1 MNKLLTRL
9 FQAQRALP
17 TSIPASE
24 QRDMLLTLLFWKML
38 SERQR
43 GKARYRESSYNG
55 ADPMLLHMVQQNRVN
70 LSAASLYEACH
81 WPTPFEAGVTLRTA
95 LYQCANEQTNRAFHT
110 VLRPE
115 RYGRLSTYHTVLS
128 NSTGLAD
135 AAKLIGGLTFEDPD
149 LTIGHLFQR
158 AMETLPGE
166 PNDVPGFVAQ
176 LLVELLN
183 PGSGSVICDP
193 AFGSGQL
200 LRACVDYVAA
210 NYPGHKLVLLGQE
223 NQSSPWALTKMQLLV
238 NGLLLHR
245 LERADVLEKP
255 MLFGERLSFLPAD
268 VVLSR
273 LPDRAS
279 PWDHQ
284 NAAHE
289 NYKRFP
295 GTPPKDSRLALIWT
309 MLAAMKPVVGRM
321 GVLMPAD
328 CLDSREGMVLRRT
341 LLERN
346 WLDAIIKLPR
356 PKRKTDALQA
366 VSPALLLVRQQREHD
381 QVAIIT
387 GQGQAGQPLRQY
399 DARTIKLAYGA
410 FQARQSH
417 ASLHPATGA
426 ELAARPCVFEWPTPP
441 TTP

>member
-1 MNKLLTRL
+1 
-9 FQAQRALP
+9 
-17 TSIPASE
+17 
-24 QRDMLLTLLFWKML
+24 MLLTLLFWKML
-38 SERQR
+38 SDLQR
-43 GKARYRESSYNG
+43 GKAVYRETGYSG
-55 ADPMLLHMVQQNRVN
+55 TDPMLLQMVKQNRVS
-70 LSAASLYEACH
+70 LSDSIMYEACH
-81 WPTPFEAGVTLRTA
+81 WLNPFEAGASLRTS
-95 LYQCANEQTNRAFHT
+95 LYQLANAQANRALDG

-115 RYGRLSTYHTVLS
+115 RYGYLSPHHTVLS
-128 NSTGLAD
+128 NSTALAD
-135 AAKLIGGLTFEDPD
+135 AANLIGGLAFDDPE
-149 LTIGHLFQR
+149 LTIGHLFHR

-166 PNDVPGFVAQ
+166 TNDVPGYVAQ

-183 PGSGSVICDP
+183 PGSGAVICDP

-210 NYPGHKLVLLGQE
+210 DYPGHKLVLLGQE
-223 NQSSPWALTKMQLLV
+223 SQFSPWALTKMQLLL

-245 LERADVLEKP
+245 LERADALDKP

-273 LPDRAS
+273 LPDQAS

-289 NYKRFP
+289 NYYRFP
-295 GTPPKDSRLALIWT
+295 VAPPKDSRLALIWT

-328 CLDSREGMVLRRT
+328 LLDSREGMVLRRT

-356 PKRKTDALQA
+356 PARKTDALKDL
-366 VSPALLLVRQQREHD
+366 SPALLLVRQQREHD
-381 QVAIIT
+381 TVAIIT
-387 GQGQAGQPLRQY
+387 GQGKTGEPLRQY
-399 DARTIKLAYGA
+399 DTRTTKLAYTA
-410 FQARQSH
+410 YQERQSH
-417 ASLHPATGA
+417 ASLHLDTGVT
-426 ELAARPCVFEWPTPP
+426 LAARPSVFDWPTAP
-441 TTP
+441 TNP